1 MRRHPPTTRLD
12 RLLSA
17 LVALALAASPSL
29 ALADVTVEPEGRDTR
44 TGPKLPLREINGVAL
59 DPMPDETPRRESG
72 RKLGTRGRGL
82 RSRPTLP
89 VSVGISGCP
98 GCLEVLG
105 RLGVWVD
112 ARRPGWRRSTN

>member
-1 MRRHPPTTRLD
+1 MRRHPSKTRIQ
-12 RLLSA
+12 RLLGM
-17 LVALALAASPSL
+17 LVALTLVSAPSTT
-29 ALADVTVEPEGRDTR
+29 LADVTIEAEGRDTR

-59 DPMPDETPRRESG
+59 DPMPDDAPRRVSA
-72 RKLGTRGRGL
+72 RKLGTTGRGL